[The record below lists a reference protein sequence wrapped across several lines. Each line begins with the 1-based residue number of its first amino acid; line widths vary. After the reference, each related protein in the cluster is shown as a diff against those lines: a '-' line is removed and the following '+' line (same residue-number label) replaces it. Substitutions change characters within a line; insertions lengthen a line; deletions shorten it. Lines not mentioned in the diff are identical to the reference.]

1 MLIIPA
7 IDIIQGRVVRLHQG
21 NFNKEKFYSDDPLKV
36 ASVWQKK
43 GARFL
48 HIVDLDGARVGE
60 IKNRDTITKIIE
72 GVSMSCE
79 VGGGLRS
86 ESDIDYFLKKGAAR
100 IILGTKALED
110 AENLQKLVS
119 RFGEKIVVSVDFA
132 GDRVTKKGWQ
142 EESDLS
148 PEAVAVKM
156 QKLGVKT
163 LVVTDITVDGTLMG
177 PNIERLKKILGTVD
191 IKIIASGGISSLED
205 VKKLKEIGSENL
217 EGVIIGR
224 ALYEGK
230 FDLEDAIK
238 IA

>member
-21 NFNKEKFYSDDPLKV
+21 NFDKEKFYSDDPLKV

-60 IKNRDTITKIIE
+60 IKNRDTIAKIIE

>member
-1 MLIIPA
+1 
-7 IDIIQGRVVRLHQG
+7 
-21 NFNKEKFYSDDPLKV
+21 
-36 ASVWQKK
+36 
-43 GARFL
+43 
-48 HIVDLDGARVGE
+48 
-60 IKNRDTITKIIE
+60 
-72 GVSMSCE
+72 MSCE

>member
-1 MLIIPA
+1 MIIIPA
-7 IDIIQGRVVRLHQG
+7 IDIIKGRVVRLHQG
-21 NFNKEKFYSDDPLKV
+21 NFDKEKFYSDDPLKV
-36 ASVWQKK
+36 ASIWQEK

-100 IILGTKALED
+100 IILGTEALENT
-110 AENLQKLVS
+110 ENLRKFVS

-132 GDRVTKKGWQ
+132 GDRVKKKGWQ

-148 PEAVAVKM
+148 PEAVALKM

-177 PNIERLKKILGTVD
+177 PNVERLKKILSTVD
-191 IKIIASGGISSLED
+191 IRIIASGGISSLED
-205 VKKLKEIGSENL
+205 VKKLKEIGSKNL

-238 IA
+238 I